1 MSETIAGLELRP
13 NGTLV
18 DRALQALDSG
28 PLHTMAL
35 AAKVLGIQGAPPAAA
50 AAVFTLLGVDARFTV
65 DTSGMWALTTPRT
78 VVPAAASLHDEEWVV
93 VDLETTGGAPQ
104 QGHRITEIA
113 AVRISGGEIRDRYS
127 TLVNPDR
134 HIPRM
139 ITSITGIT
147 DSMVREA
154 PRFHEVAPR
163 VAEVLG
169 GCVFVA
175 HNAAFD
181 WRFLSHEMQRA
192 TGCALTGR
200 QLCTVKLARKLL
212 PNLPSRGL
220 DSLAQY
226 YGVEIEARHRAL
238 DDAVATARILLRFLD
253 TLRDR
258 EVVDWAG
265 MEMILGRRAPR
276 KKRRAHPRSME
287 SA

>member
-1 MSETIAGLELRP
+1 
-13 NGTLV
+13 
-18 DRALQALDSG
+18 
-28 PLHTMAL
+28 
-35 AAKVLGIQGAPPAAA
+35 
-50 AAVFTLLGVDARFTV
+50 
-65 DTSGMWALTTPRT
+65 
-78 VVPAAASLHDEEWVV
+78 
-93 VDLETTGGAPQ
+93 
-104 QGHRITEIA
+104 
-113 AVRISGGEIRDRYS
+113 
-127 TLVNPDR
+127 
-134 HIPRM
+134 
-139 ITSITGIT
+139 
-147 DSMVREA
+147 
-154 PRFHEVAPR
+154 
-163 VAEVLG
+163 
-169 GCVFVA
+169 
-175 HNAAFD
+175 
-181 WRFLSHEMQRA
+181 MQRA

-265 MEMILGRRAPR
+265 MEMVLGRRAPR